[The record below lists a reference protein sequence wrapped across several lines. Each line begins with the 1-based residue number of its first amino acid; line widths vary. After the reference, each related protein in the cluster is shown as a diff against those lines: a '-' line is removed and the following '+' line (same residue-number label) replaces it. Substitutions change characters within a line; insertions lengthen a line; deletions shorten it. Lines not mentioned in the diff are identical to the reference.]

1 MASIEEVKAA
11 LMQAA
16 EQGNATI
23 NQIRAAAENTEQMLT
38 RLRAVAAGTGH
49 PTIAEAIARGE
60 QSKRPGPSHDARAGQ
75 LGGRPPLRRHPR
87 LNTDHHPEGW
97 RGQGD
102 PPRRHRSRPPG
113 TTGLRPGCL

>member
-23 NQIRAAAENTEQMLT
+23 TQIRAAADNTEQMLA
-38 RLRAVAAGTGH
+38 RLRAISAGTGH

-60 QSKRPGPSHDARAGQ
+60 QSKQRLAEAMALVQGSSEAARRYISV
-75 LGGRPPLRRHPR
+75 LG
-87 LNTDHHPEGW
+87 
-97 RGQGD
+97 
-102 PPRRHRSRPPG
+102 
-113 TTGLRPGCL
+113 

>member
-23 NQIRAAAENTEQMLT
+23 SQIRAAAENTEQMLA
-38 RLRAVAAGTGH
+38 RLRAIAAGTGH

-60 QSKRPGPSHDARAGQ
+60 QSKQRLAEAMTLVQGSSEAARRYISV
-75 LGGRPPLRRHPR
+75 LG
-87 LNTDHHPEGW
+87 
-97 RGQGD
+97 
-102 PPRRHRSRPPG
+102 
-113 TTGLRPGCL
+113 

>member
-23 NQIRAAAENTEQMLT
+23 SQIRAAADNTEQMLT
-38 RLRAVAAGTGH
+38 RLRAIAAGTGH

-60 QSKRPGPSHDARAGQ
+60 QSKQRLAEAMVLVQGSAEAARRYISI
-75 LGGRPPLRRHPR
+75 LG
-87 LNTDHHPEGW
+87 
-97 RGQGD
+97 
-102 PPRRHRSRPPG
+102 
-113 TTGLRPGCL
+113 

>member
-16 EQGNATI
+16 EQGNVSV

-38 RLRAVAAGTGH
+38 RLRAIAAGTGH

-60 QSKRPGPSHDARAGQ
+60 QSKQRLAEAMNLVQGSSEAARRYISV
-75 LGGRPPLRRHPR
+75 LG
-87 LNTDHHPEGW
+87 
-97 RGQGD
+97 
-102 PPRRHRSRPPG
+102 
-113 TTGLRPGCL
+113 

>member
-23 NQIRAAAENTEQMLT
+23 SQIRAAADNTEQMLA
-38 RLRAVAAGTGH
+38 RLRAISAGTGH

-60 QSKRPGPSHDARAGQ
+60 QSKQRLAEAMALVQGSSEAARRYISV
-75 LGGRPPLRRHPR
+75 LG
-87 LNTDHHPEGW
+87 
-97 RGQGD
+97 
-102 PPRRHRSRPPG
+102 
-113 TTGLRPGCL
+113 

>member
-16 EQGNATI
+16 EQGNITV

-38 RLRAVAAGTGH
+38 RLRAIAAGTGH

-60 QSKRPGPSHDARAGQ
+60 QSKQRLAEAMTLMQGSSEAARRYIGV
-75 LGGRPPLRRHPR
+75 LG
-87 LNTDHHPEGW
+87 
-97 RGQGD
+97 
-102 PPRRHRSRPPG
+102 
-113 TTGLRPGCL
+113 